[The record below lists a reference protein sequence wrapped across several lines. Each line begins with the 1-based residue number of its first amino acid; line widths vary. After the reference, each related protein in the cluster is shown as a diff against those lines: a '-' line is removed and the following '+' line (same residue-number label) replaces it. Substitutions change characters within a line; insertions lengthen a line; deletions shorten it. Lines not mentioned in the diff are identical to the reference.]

1 MLFEEVEKER
11 DALEFVSFMFLY
23 CCASVV
29 SYKLLLLLVRSALK
43 VCFLIMT
50 LIKGGTES

>member
-23 CCASVV
+23 CCVYV
-29 SYKLLLLLVRSALK
+29 SYLLQLVLVRSALK